1 MRFATNQGF
10 NTGDHFYSY
19 LKDSFDVLY
28 EEGKTHPKM
37 MSVGLHCRIIGKPG
51 RIQALKKFLDYIK
64 KHKHVWICKRV
75 DIAKH
80 WIKNYSKKIIFT
92 NGLID
97 LAQPRL
103 GSKVI
108 FRTDDFFAS
117 AKRIIDPSP
126 PVFKEGV
133 FDINGKWMDGWESRR
148 KRTVGHD
155 YLIIKLGKPGSISKV
170 NVDTSHFN
178 GNQPSMISIDACN
191 SKSNNI
197 KNFKWKSLVGKKKTK
212 ANSPHIFKTSSK
224 SVFTHIKLNIFPDGG
239 VARLRLFGNISTENN
254 NFGNKTINLAS
265 LLDGA
270 SVIACNNEHFGKAE
284 NILAPGKAK
293 NMGDGWETRRRRD
306 KGFDWLIL
314 NSIDGEMINKI
325 EISTHHFK
333 GNFPSHCSLQAAYIP
348 TNKSSSS
355 IVNSS
360 KKWKILMNKTTL
372 KANKTHTFKN
382 TLMKKN
388 KVNYIKINIFPD
400 GGISRFRIF
409 GKAR

>member
-1 MRFATNQGF
+1 M
-10 NTGDHFYSY
+10 
-19 LKDSFDVLY
+19 
-28 EEGKTHPKM
+28 
-37 MSVGLHCRIIGKPG
+37 
-51 RIQALKKFLDYIK
+51 
-64 KHKHVWICKRV
+64 
-75 DIAKH
+75 
-80 WIKNYSKKIIFT
+80 SKKIIFT

-117 AKRIIDPSP
+117 ANRIIDPST
-126 PVFKEGV
+126 PVFKDGL
-133 FDINGKWMDGWESRR
+133 FDKNGKWMDGWESRR
-148 KRTVGHD
+148 KRTPGHD
-155 YLIIKLGKPGSISKV
+155 YLIIKLGKPGSILKV

-178 GNQPSMISIDACN
+178 GNQPSMISIDGCN
-191 SKSNNI
+191 SKPNNT
-197 KNFKWKSLVGKKKTK
+197 KNFKWKTLVSKKKTK

-239 VARLRLFGNISTENN
+239 VARLRLYGSISKGNN
-254 NFGNKTINLAS
+254 NFTNKIINLAS

-314 NSIDGEMINKI
+314 NSIDGEKIDKI

-348 TNKSSSS
+348 TKKSSSS
-355 IVNSS
+355 IVKNSN
-360 KKWKILMNKTTL
+360 KWKTLMKKTSL
-372 KANKTHTFKN
+372 KANKTHMFKN
-382 TLMKKN
+382 KLMKNDKIN
-388 KVNYIKINIFPD
+388 FIKINIFPD

-409 GKAR
+409 GKAK